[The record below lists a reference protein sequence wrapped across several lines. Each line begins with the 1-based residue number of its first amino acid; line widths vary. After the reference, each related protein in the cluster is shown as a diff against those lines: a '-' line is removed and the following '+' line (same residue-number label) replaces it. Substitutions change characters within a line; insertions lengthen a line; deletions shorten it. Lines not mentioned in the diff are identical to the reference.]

1 MKQQLRIEI
10 TDDGQINVK
19 TIGMNDESCL
29 DYVPLLE
36 KILDAET
43 VHSEFTE
50 EFLRAQQH
58 IEDVTHVEEQQ
69 TINRKGD

>member
-10 TDDGQINVK
+10 ADDGSIHVK
-19 TIGMNDESCL
+19 TIGMDDERCL

-36 KILDAET
+36 KVLDAET

-50 EFLRAQQH
+50 EFLRAQQYSK
-58 IEDVTHVEEQQ
+58 DHVNIEEQQ
-69 TINRKGD
+69 TIHRKGD

>member
-10 TDDGQINVK
+10 TDNGEVNVK
-19 TIGMNDESCL
+19 TIGMNDERCL
-29 DYVPLLE
+29 DYVPILE

-50 EFLRAQQH
+50 EFLRAQQQ
-58 IEDVTHVEEQQ
+58 IEDVTHIEEQQ

>member
-10 TDDGQINVK
+10 TDDGKINVK
-19 TIGMNDESCL
+19 TIGMDDESCL

-36 KILDAET
+36 KVLDAET

-50 EFLRAQQH
+50 EFLRAQQYTKNRAH
-58 IEDVTHVEEQQ
+58 IEEQQ